1 MIYKR
6 IKIPKRI
13 ITKFI
18 FLVFLLSIFFNIE
31 ANVITSIRPLGF
43 IASAITHNITDVE
56 ILLPDTVSPHH
67 YFLKPSDLKK
77 IKKADLFIWIG
88 PDMESF
94 LRKLLVNFPNEKK
107 ITLMEESAI
116 KKFLLKSNNI
126 ALLKNKSVYNN
137 GNFYFS
143 EDNIHSTYN
152 VHIWLSPDIA
162 RITAK
167 IIYDRLI
174 ILYPTYQNQLDLN
187 LNKFYS
193 ELTQTDKYIA
203 KMLKSVV
210 DKEYFVFHDAYNYFE
225 KHYHLSSLG
234 YFTINPIIQPGA
246 KKLYKIRR
254 ILTQKNAMC
263 IFIEPQFKA
272 NVITTAIKGIDIKM
286 GILDPLGSSIAL
298 NKNSYVEFLKVLSH
312 QFKNCLDKN

>member
-1 MIYKR
+1 MLHKR
-6 IKIPKRI
+6 IKIFQKI
-13 ITKFI
+13 ITKYVF
-18 FLVFLLSIFFNIE
+18 FVLLVSIFFKIE

-43 IASAITHNITDVE
+43 IASAITYNVTDVE

-88 PDMESF
+88 PDMEYF
-94 LRKLLVNFPNEKK
+94 LRKLLVNFPNKK
-107 ITLMEESAI
+107 RITLMQESAI
-116 KKFLLKSNNI
+116 KKYLLKNNNI
-126 ALLKNKSVYNN
+126 ALLKNKSVYNS
-137 GNFYFS
+137 NFSSS
-143 EDNIHSTYN
+143 EENIYSTYN

-167 IIYDRLI
+167 IIYDHLI
-174 ILYPTYQNQLDLN
+174 LLYPRYRKQLDIN
-187 LNKFYS
+187 INKFYS

-246 KKLYKIRR
+246 KKLYNIRR
-254 ILTQKNAMC
+254 ILTKKNTMC

-272 NVITTAIKGIDIKM
+272 NIINAVIKDIDIKM

-298 NKNSYVEFLKVLSH
+298 SKNSYVEFLKVLSH

>member
-1 MIYKR
+1 MLHKR
-6 IKIPKRI
+6 IKIIQRI
-13 ITKFI
+13 ITKF
-18 FLVFLLSIFFNIE
+18 VFLLFLLSVLFNVK
-31 ANVITSIRPLGF
+31 ANVVTSIRPLGF
-43 IASAITHNITDVE
+43 IASAITHNVTDVE

-67 YFLKPSDLKK
+67 YFLKPSDIKK
-77 IKKADLFIWIG
+77 IKKADLFVWIG

-94 LRKLLVNFPNEKK
+94 LRKLLINFPNKK
-107 ITLMEESAI
+107 RITLMEELDI
-116 KKFLLKSNNI
+116 KKILLKNNNI
-126 ALLKNKSVYNN
+126 PLLKNKSFYNS
-137 GNFYFS
+137 NFYFS

-152 VHIWLSPDIA
+152 VHIWLSPDVA

-174 ILYPTYQNQLDLN
+174 LLYPKYQNQLNLN
-187 LNKFYS
+187 LHKFYLDLK
-193 ELTQTDKYIA
+193 ETDKYIA
-203 KMLKSVV
+203 NMLRSVV

-246 KKLYKIRR
+246 KKLYQIRR

-263 IFIEPQFKA
+263 IFLEPQFKA
-272 NVITTAIKGIDIKM
+272 NVITTVIKDMDVKM
-286 GILDPLGSSIAL
+286 GILDPLGSSITL
-298 NKNSYVEFLKVLSH
+298 SKNSYVEFLKVLSH